1 MLKKLAT
8 RFAVLAVAVMP
19 FLGQPV
25 PAAAA
30 SGGTLFAISGIS
42 QSILS
47 SVDPATA
54 AITPIE
60 DLAGTNQGQ
69 LVSITGDPATHRI
82 FADRQS
88 VVFIPPSTINV
99 TTEILTINSLN
110 GAFTVSGPVNEPVGQ
125 SVFDPSTGSL
135 YLLGIHGIFRV
146 DPATG
151 ATTLVSSLGTAANFT
166 SSMAVV
172 PGANRIYVS
181 TQMFNPD
188 GSISSAILTV
198 DTLHGSFTTSPNLPI
213 RVEFIVFD
221 PSSGLLMSS
230 DAQNLYRLDPING
243 TATTIANFNSDASFV
258 PTFAGAV
265 DPTTSTVYVHIQ
277 SFPNFLTTNE
287 ELASVNDKTRAF
299 SVSPAAAEQLWS
311 LYFETP
317 APVITPDSVIADVNS
332 ALSSGA
338 ITNAG
343 VAAALLAELNQA
355 KDARLRGQ
363 CATAALIYQAFIS
376 NVQAQSGIA
385 ISPATASQLV
395 SEAQFLIK
403 NCP

>member
-8 RFAVLAVAVMP
+8 RLVVLAVAVVP
-19 FLGQPV
+19 LLSQPI

-30 SGGTLFAISGIS
+30 ATGTLFAISGIS
-42 QSILS
+42 QSVFS
-47 SVDPATA
+47 SVDPATG

-60 DLAGTNQGQ
+60 DLAGPNQGQ

-99 TTEILTINSLN
+99 TTEILTINSLT
-110 GAFTVSGPVNEPVGQ
+110 GAFAVSGPVNEPVGQ

-146 DPATG
+146 NPATG
-151 ATTLVSSLGTAANFT
+151 GTTLVSSLGTAANFA
-166 SSMAVV
+166 SSMAAV

-198 DTLHGSFTTSPNLPI
+198 NTLDGTFTTSPNLPI

-230 DAQNLYRLDPING
+230 DAQNLYNLDPING

-265 DPTTSTVYVHIQ
+265 DSTANTVYVHIQ
-277 SFPNFLTTNE
+277 SFPNFFTTNE
-287 ELASVNDKTRAF
+287 EVATINDKTGAF
-299 SVSPAAAEQLWS
+299 SVSPVVAGQLWS

-317 APVITPDSVIADVNS
+317 APVITPDSIIADVES
-332 ALSSGA
+332 ALSTGA

-343 VAAALLAELNQA
+343 VANSLLAELNQA
-355 KDARLRGQ
+355 KAARGRDQ
-363 CATAALIYQAFIS
+363 CRTAANLYQSFI
-376 NVQAQSGIA
+376 NDVQAQSGKTIA
-385 ISPATASQLV
+385 PATASQLV
-395 SEAQFLIK
+395 IEAEFLIA

>member
-8 RFAVLAVAVMP
+8 RLAVLVVALLP

-30 SGGTLFAISGIS
+30 STGTLFAISGMS
-42 QSILS
+42 QSIFS
-47 SVDPATA
+47 SVDPATG

-60 DLAGTNQGQ
+60 DLAGPNQGQ

-99 TTEILTINSLN
+99 TTEILTINSLT

-151 ATTLVSSLGTAANFT
+151 ATTLVSSLGTAANFA

-198 DTLHGSFTTSPNLPI
+198 NTLDGSFTTSPNLPI

-230 DAQNLYRLDPING
+230 DAQNLYQLDPING
-243 TATTIANFNSDASFV
+243 TATTIANFNTDPSFV

-265 DPTTSTVYVHIQ
+265 DPTTNTVYVHIQ
-277 SFPNFLTTNE
+277 SFPNFFTTNE
-287 ELASVNDKTRAF
+287 EVVSVNDKTGAF
-299 SVSPAAAEQLWS
+299 SVSPVVTGQLWS

-317 APVITPDSVIADVNS
+317 APVITPDSIIADVNS

-343 VAAALLAELNQA
+343 VANSLLAELNQA
-355 KDARLRGQ
+355 KAARDRGQ
-363 CATAALIYQAFIS
+363 CATAASIYRAFI
-376 NVQAQSGIA
+376 NDVQAQSGKA
-385 ISPATASQLV
+385 ISAVTASQLV
-395 SEAQFLIK
+395 SEAQFLIA